1 MQESGTG
8 MLLRPVH
15 DTATQAGIRSLDLL
29 AAPGNPPDDLPMQR
43 HLIIAGIV
51 LVIAGLTWKWLVRL
65 PIGRLP
71 GDFLIERPGVRVYL
85 PITSMLLAS
94 ALLTLISSWLRK

>member
-1 MQESGTG
+1 
-8 MLLRPVH
+8 
-15 DTATQAGIRSLDLL
+15 
-29 AAPGNPPDDLPMQR
+29 MQR
-43 HLIIAGIV
+43 HLILAGLALV
-51 LVIAGLTWKWLVRL
+51 LIGLTWKWLVRI

-71 GDFLIERPGVRVYL
+71 GDLLIERPGVRLYL

>member
-1 MQESGTG
+1 
-8 MLLRPVH
+8 
-15 DTATQAGIRSLDLL
+15 
-29 AAPGNPPDDLPMQR
+29 MQR

-51 LVIAGLTWKWLVRL
+51 LIIAGLTWKWLVRL

>member
-1 MQESGTG
+1 
-8 MLLRPVH
+8 
-15 DTATQAGIRSLDLL
+15 
-29 AAPGNPPDDLPMQR
+29 MQR

-51 LVIAGLTWKWLVRL
+51 LLIAGLTWKWLVRI

>member
-1 MQESGTG
+1 
-8 MLLRPVH
+8 
-15 DTATQAGIRSLDLL
+15 
-29 AAPGNPPDDLPMQR
+29 MQR

-51 LVIAGLTWKWLVRL
+51 LIIAGLAWKWLVRL

-71 GDFLIERPGVRVYL
+71 GDFLIERPGLRVYL

-94 ALLTLISSWLRK
+94 AILTLISSWLRK

>member
-1 MQESGTG
+1 MV
-8 MLLRPVH
+8 LRPVR
-15 DTATQAGIRSLDLL
+15 DTSTQAGIRSLDLL
-29 AAPGNPPDDLPMQR
+29 AAPGNPPDDVPMQR

-51 LVIAGLTWKWLVRL
+51 LLIAGLTWKWLVRF

-71 GDFLIERPGVRVYL
+71 GDFLIERPDVRVYL

>member
-1 MQESGTG
+1 M
-8 MLLRPVH
+8 V
-15 DTATQAGIRSLDLL
+15 
-29 AAPGNPPDDLPMQR
+29 PMQR

-51 LVIAGLTWKWLVRL
+51 LIIAGLTWKWLVRL

-94 ALLTLISSWLRK
+94 ALLTLISSWLRT

>member
-1 MQESGTG
+1 M
-8 MLLRPVH
+8 V
-15 DTATQAGIRSLDLL
+15 
-29 AAPGNPPDDLPMQR
+29 PMQR

-51 LVIAGLTWKWLVRL
+51 LIIAGLTWKWIVRL

>member
-1 MQESGTG
+1 
-8 MLLRPVH
+8 
-15 DTATQAGIRSLDLL
+15 
-29 AAPGNPPDDLPMQR
+29 MQR

-51 LVIAGLTWKWLVRL
+51 LLIAGLTWKWLVRI

-85 PITSMLLAS
+85 PITSTLLAS

>member
-1 MQESGTG
+1 
-8 MLLRPVH
+8 
-15 DTATQAGIRSLDLL
+15 
-29 AAPGNPPDDLPMQR
+29 MQR

-51 LVIAGLTWKWLVRL
+51 LVIAGLTWKWLVRI

>member
-1 MQESGTG
+1 MV
-8 MLLRPVH
+8 L
-15 DTATQAGIRSLDLL
+15 
-29 AAPGNPPDDLPMQR
+29 MQR

-51 LVIAGLTWKWLVRL
+51 LIIAGLTWKWLVRL

>member
-1 MQESGTG
+1 
-8 MLLRPVH
+8 
-15 DTATQAGIRSLDLL
+15 
-29 AAPGNPPDDLPMQR
+29 MQR

-51 LVIAGLTWKWLVRL
+51 LIIAGLAWKWLVRL

-71 GDFLIERPGVRVYL
+71 GDFLIERPGVRVYV

>member
-1 MQESGTG
+1 MQVSETR

>member
-1 MQESGTG
+1 
-8 MLLRPVH
+8 
-15 DTATQAGIRSLDLL
+15 
-29 AAPGNPPDDLPMQR
+29 MQR

-51 LVIAGLTWKWLVRL
+51 LVIAGLTWKWLVRI

-94 ALLTLISSWLRK
+94 ALLTLISSWLQK

>member
-1 MQESGTG
+1 M
-8 MLLRPVH
+8 V
-15 DTATQAGIRSLDLL
+15 
-29 AAPGNPPDDLPMQR
+29 PMQR

-51 LVIAGLTWKWLVRL
+51 LIFAGLTWKWLVRL